1 MVKEAL
7 AVDRALVQVQ
17 IYLRRMIP
25 AEIGGH
31 AGNLHGSPCLLVM
44 TEQEAG
50 ALDDMQ
56 HLMGIVIA
64 EGEAGAFTGK
74 LE

>member
-7 AVDRALVQVQ
+7 AVDRALVQIQ
-17 IYLRRMIP
+17 IYLCGMIP

-56 HLMGIVIA
+56 HLMGIEV
-64 EGEAGAFTGK
+64 GK
-74 LE
+74 